1 MENQQMETI
10 YKKNQAVLKEIEN
23 NVPERLKSGLMK
35 KIMNTEQE
43 DTAKET
49 LKRTD
54 LSPELRS
61 KIETDLTNG
70 VFRFEEE
77 IVDEEIEKELDAYY
91 EKEVKAAI
99 ADGRLTSPDEDPFYQ
114 KMVAKIDELK
124 NKKNE
129 NNI

>member
-1 MENQQMETI
+1 METI